1 MNDLKLIIQNI
12 VIGNQLVV
20 RGQHSTTVESILNVF
35 TSFIPPNCVLNFGYL
50 QHYEPCYSCRFL
62 GLPLNVD
69 VPTSGQILVIDV
81 MTAVERP
88 RELKSFRFEV
98 RRYPELHRLLV
109 PLPRIVEE
117 ITELI
122 TMSKSHETET
132 YTTALKAAIQNWSS
146 KSITY
151 FLAVKTMIDASSSE
165 AKLLSILQ
173 AGENDV
179 LVLKF
184 FKGSLTHQEKNKLL
198 NEVQ

>member
-1 MNDLKLIIQNI
+1 MGDLKLIIQNI
-12 VIGNQLVV
+12 VVGNQIVV
-20 RGQHSTTVESILNVF
+20 RGQHATTVESILTVL
-35 TSFIPPNCVLNFGYL
+35 TSFLPPNCVLNFGYL
-50 QHYEPCYSCRFL
+50 HHYEPCYACRFL
-62 GLPLNVD
+62 GLPLNVH

-98 RRYPELHRLLV
+98 KKIPELHKLMV
-109 PLPRIVEE
+109 PPPRIVEE

-122 TMSKSHETET
+122 TWSKSHETET
-132 YTTALKAAIQNWSS
+132 YSTALKAVIQNWSS
-146 KSITY
+146 RSISY
-151 FLAVKTMIDASSSE
+151 FLAVKTMIDAASSE

-179 LVLKF
+179 FVLKF
-184 FKGSLTHQEKNKLL
+184 FKGALTHHEKNKLL